1 MNAIELKVSLF
12 EANCT
17 YISSM
22 LDILNAMLA
31 IEVQPEVSSAFFATS
46 TQLLG
51 SDLYALLPISELA
64 IVHVASVPA
73 TKNAMTQKNIEP
85 RCGTATRLPQIAQL
99 HTVNHVML
107 PLAHEYYRA
116 LAS

>member
-1 MNAIELKVSLF
+1 MPCSQSKCSPRFGQL
-12 EANCT
+12 
-17 YISSM
+17 
-22 LDILNAMLA
+22 
-31 IEVQPEVSSAFFATS
+31 FFATS
-46 TQLLG
+46 TQVLG
-51 SDLYALLPISELA
+51 SEVYAIVAIGELA
-64 IVHVASVPA
+64 IVHAASVPA

-107 PLAHEYYRA
+107 PLAYEHYRA